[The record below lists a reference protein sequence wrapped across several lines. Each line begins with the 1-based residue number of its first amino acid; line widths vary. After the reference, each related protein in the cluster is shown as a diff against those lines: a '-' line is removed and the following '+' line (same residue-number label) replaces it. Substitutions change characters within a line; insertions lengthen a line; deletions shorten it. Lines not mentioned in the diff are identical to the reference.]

1 MLILNPYK
9 MKHQKII
16 TQQYSNLEEKLNVWS
31 HAFGIFLSIIALVL
45 LMTKAIEKGNI
56 WMMISFP
63 IFGIS
68 LILLYLASTLYHSA
82 KDPSKR
88 FKLKIFDH
96 AAIYVLIAGSYTPFT
111 LVSLNGETG
120 WFIFSIVWILAFTG
134 IILKLFFTGRF
145 KVLSTAMYVLMGWLI
160 IFYFKELTANL
171 HSDGVFYLILGGVFY
186 TIGAVLY
193 SIKKIKFNHAIF
205 HVFVLGGSFCHFLS
219 VYLYI

>member
-9 MKHQKII
+9 MKQQKII

-171 HSDGVFYLILGGVFY
+171 NSDGVFYLILGGVFY